1 MRRLTGEDIQALIRL
16 MGDSD
21 PRTASFAKEKLLEAD
36 VHDVLPHLRAAVS
49 DADPLI
55 RGRARLFLEEL
66 RLADLNR
73 RWAQLAS
80 QPDHL
85 LDLETGA
92 FLVAKYR
99 YPEVDMEPYRRW
111 LDDMAAAIA
120 PHLDPDLSVYRT
132 IGLVNMQLFEKAGL
146 QGDDVRYYDP
156 DNSCLN
162 RVIDRKRGIPITLSV
177 IYLLV
182 GQRLGLPVHG
192 VGLPGHFLVRFSHPE
207 ETIWIDPFHRGRLL
221 TREDCIR
228 HVRAMGYP
236 FREHFLK
243 PMKPRA
249 ILLRM
254 LGNLHRIYV
263 ETEQPLQAEH
273 IKGFQDILTQK
284 G

>member
-21 PRTASFAKEKLLEAD
+21 MRTATFAREKLLEAE
-36 VHDVLPHLRAAVS
+36 VEDVLPHLKNAVS

-73 RWAQLAS
+73 RWALLAS
-80 QPDHL
+80 QPDTA

-99 YPEVDMEPYRRW
+99 YPEVDMTPYRRW
-111 LDDMAAAIA
+111 LDEQAAAVA
-120 PHLDPDLSVYRT
+120 ANLDPDMSMYRT
-132 IGLVNMQLFEKAGL
+132 IGLLNMQLFEKAGL

-182 GQRLGLPVHG
+182 GQRLGLPLQG
-192 VGLPGHFLVRFSHPE
+192 VGLPGHFLVRYSDNE

-243 PMKPRA
+243 PLKPRA
-249 ILLRM
+249 ILVRM
-254 LGNLHRIYV
+254 LGNLHRIFV

>member
-1 MRRLTGEDIQALIRL
+1 MRRLTAEDIQALIRL

-21 PRTASFAKEKLLEAD
+21 PRTATFARQKLLEAP
-36 VHDVLPHLRAAVS
+36 VEDVLPHLKTAVS
-49 DADPLI
+49 DADPLV

-66 RLADLNR
+66 RLADLHE
-73 RWAQLAS
+73 RWERLAS
-80 QPDHL
+80 QSDSV

-111 LDDMAAAIA
+111 LDAQADAVAAQF
-120 PHLDPDLSVYRT
+120 DPGLSMYRT
-132 IGLVNMQLFEKAGL
+132 IGLLNMQLFEKAGL

-177 IYLLV
+177 IYILV
-182 GQRLGLPVHG
+182 GRRLGLPLDG
-192 VGLPGHFLVRFSHPE
+192 VGLPGHFLVRYSGE
-207 ETIWIDPFHRGRLL
+207 DTVWIDPFHRGRLL

-243 PMKPRA
+243 PMKART
-249 ILLRM
+249 ILARM
-254 LGNLHRIYV
+254 LNNLHRIYV
-263 ETEQPLQAEH
+263 ETDQPLQAEH

>member
-21 PRTASFAKEKLLEAD
+21 ARTAAFAKEKLLEAD
-36 VHDVLPHLRAAVS
+36 IGDVLPHLRAAVS

-66 RLADLNR
+66 RLADLNQ

-132 IGLVNMQLFEKAGL
+132 IGLLNMQL
-146 QGDDVRYYDP
+146 
-156 DNSCLN
+156 
-162 RVIDRKRGIPITLSV
+162 
-177 IYLLV
+177 
-182 GQRLGLPVHG
+182 
-192 VGLPGHFLVRFSHPE
+192 
-207 ETIWIDPFHRGRLL
+207 
-221 TREDCIR
+221 
-228 HVRAMGYP
+228 
-236 FREHFLK
+236 
-243 PMKPRA
+243 
-249 ILLRM
+249 
-254 LGNLHRIYV
+254 
-263 ETEQPLQAEH
+263 
-273 IKGFQDILTQK
+273 
-284 G
+284 

>member
-1 MRRLTGEDIQALIRL
+1 MRRLTAEDIQALIRL

-21 PRTASFAKEKLLEAD
+21 ARTAAFARDKLLEAA
-36 VHDVLPHLRAAVS
+36 VEDVLPHLKEAVS
-49 DADPLI
+49 DADPLV

-66 RLADLNR
+66 RLADLNQ
-73 RWAQLAS
+73 RWERLAGQS
-80 QPDHL
+80 DSV

-111 LDDMAAAIA
+111 LDQQADAIA
-120 PHLDPDLSVYRT
+120 VHFDPALSMYRT

-162 RVIDRKRGIPITLSV
+162 RVIDRKRGIPITLSI
-177 IYLLV
+177 IYILV
-182 GQRLGLPVHG
+182 GRRLGLPLDG
-192 VGLPGHFLVRFSHPE
+192 VGLPGHFLVRYSGQE
-207 ETIWIDPFHRGRLL
+207 ESVFIDPFHRGRLL

-243 PMKPRA
+243 PLKARA
-249 ILLRM
+249 ILVRM

-263 ETEQPLQAEH
+263 ETEQPVQAEH